1 MLELIRR
8 KSAAGE
14 APSPSDLESTAATA
28 TAAASTPRGEGQ
40 GGLAVELVEWLYA
53 LAVGWLSGCEG

>member
-14 APSPSDLESTAATA
+14 APSPSDIESTAATA
-28 TAAASTPRGEGQ
+28 TAAASTPRGAAGPQ
-40 GGLAVELVEWLYA
+40 AALVRGGARC
-53 LAVGWLSGCEG
+53 GR